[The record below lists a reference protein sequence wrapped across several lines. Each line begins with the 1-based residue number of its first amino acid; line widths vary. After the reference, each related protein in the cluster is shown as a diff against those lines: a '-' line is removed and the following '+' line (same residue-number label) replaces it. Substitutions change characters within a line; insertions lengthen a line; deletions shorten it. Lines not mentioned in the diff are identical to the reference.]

1 MSARCIAGTIDAV
14 STELPGRD
22 SWYKD
27 MPIMRSAVEFC
38 IELYDSARLL
48 GICVIEE
55 DDLHMGGMVEKMLK
69 FTPEAVNVGPN
80 G

>member
-55 DDLHMGGMVEKMLK
+55 DDLHMGGMGRENAEVH
-69 FTPEAVNVGPN
+69 ARGS
-80 G
+80 